1 MSPLVRYRL
10 QIQSEQRPD
19 SSVAAAYLQSVI
31 VAAIVVSSLT
41 FCLETMPELSHYHRV
56 WGHLEVAFVVIFTFE
71 LAVRFL
77 ATEKSTADFFRDGW
91 TVLDLLALLPFYCA
105 ALEFEF
111 PVPAVDNRFDPKT
124 GRFEDTAPPPDMR
137 ILRMFRLIRV
147 FKLTR
152 HSKSLQFIFEGLAR
166 SRVSFLLLGVMLLL
180 ALVFF
185 SFLLFVFERGA
196 WDERAGCFRR
206 ADEVH
211 YSGCS
216 PFQDVFCS
224 FWWGITTVTTVGYGD
239 AFPLSVGGRL
249 VASFAMITGLLCVAL
264 PTTQLGME
272 FSEAYARGL
281 REKEAQKA
289 KRSMVKCSREE
300 IMLIDEMRRVE
311 RVRNSFVKEQY
322 PVLKALLSAGV
333 GSSKSP
339 SMMTTP
345 RVDEVDD
352 DVEASPSGILNSV
365 PLIGGVASLTTT
377 ATTGLISAASTA
389 AVTASAAPSTFL
401 HEISD
406 TITGEQTQTLTEKQL
421 KRMEKRKALKERR
434 LLAEKNMD
442 QLLRQVDLSLNRYR
456 HFLLT
461 NVSKGALKGE
471 SVYNE
476 GE

>member
-1 MSPLVRYRL
+1 
-10 QIQSEQRPD
+10 
-19 SSVAAAYLQSVI
+19 
-31 VAAIVVSSLT
+31 
-41 FCLETMPELSHYHRV
+41 
-56 WGHLEVAFVVIFTFE
+56 
-71 LAVRFL
+71 
-77 ATEKSTADFFRDGW
+77 
-91 TVLDLLALLPFYCA
+91 
-105 ALEFEF
+105 
-111 PVPAVDNRFDPKT
+111 
-124 GRFEDTAPPPDMR
+124 
-137 ILRMFRLIRV
+137 
-147 FKLTR
+147 
-152 HSKSLQFIFEGLAR
+152 
-166 SRVSFLLLGVMLLL
+166 
-180 ALVFF
+180 
-185 SFLLFVFERGA
+185 
-196 WDERAGCFRR
+196 
-206 ADEVH
+206 
-211 YSGCS
+211 
-216 PFQDVFCS
+216 
-224 FWWGITTVTTVGYGD
+224 
-239 AFPLSVGGRL
+239 
-249 VASFAMITGLLCVAL
+249 MITGLLCVAL

-272 FSEAYARGL
+272 FSEAYAHGL

-311 RVRNSFVKEQY
+311 RVRNSFVKEQF